1 MQTIFNLGSCSKA
14 FLSAAL
20 GILMQDFMDGK
31 NKSALP
37 DAVAEFNW
45 DAKMRDLLPEE
56 WMVED
61 KWTTDKASLKDLLS
75 HVTGLPMSVLL
86 GFSPTFPIELFILQ
100 P

>member
-1 MQTIFNLGSCSKA
+1 
-14 FLSAAL
+14 
-20 GILMQDFMDGK
+20 MQDFTDGK

-37 DAVAEFNW
+37 DTVAEFNW
-45 DAKMRDLLPEE
+45 DTKMRDLLPKE

-75 HVTGLPMSVLL
+75 HVTGLPGSVLVSYSL
-86 GFSPTFPIELFILQ
+86 SPIELFLLQ